1 MHSLFLKI
9 FLWFWLAMALVAGA
23 LIVSVISTRGTAGP
37 EKAREFADN
46 ILSLYARNAA
56 QMLEERGQESLE
68 RYVSE
73 LERTAGL
80 RIGVFDDQAAPLNDT
95 SFPPA
100 ARQLARRTIR
110 TGQREFGMTPRFIF
124 ASRPVTSASGKQYAV
139 VGLVPRT
146 VLAARLEP
154 TDLAIRIL
162 AVFLTGG
169 LLCYGLARY
178 LTSPLVQLQNASREL
193 AQGNLGSRVPAALE
207 RRGDEFSELASD
219 FNAMAGRMQGLIDS
233 QRRLL
238 GDISH
243 ELRSPLARLN
253 VALELARKRAG
264 SDAADY
270 LDRIQL
276 EAERMN
282 DMVGQLLY
290 LARVENQMSSRMS
303 VVDLTQLVR
312 DTVADAEFEARAQN
326 RSVQL
331 KVSQPLQVSG
341 APDLLRSAIENI
353 IRNGIRYS
361 AENTEVEVFL
371 QGERQKDRANAL
383 IRVRDHGPGVPE
395 ESLDMIFR
403 PFYRVGEARDR
414 QSGGIGLG
422 LAIAE
427 RAVRLHGGSI
437 EAFNAPDGGL
447 VIEVRLPV
455 SGT

>member
-23 LIVSVISTRGTAGP
+23 LVVSVISTRGTAGP
-37 EKAREFADN
+37 EKAREFADHV
-46 ILSLYARNAA
+46 LSLYAANSARV
-56 QMLEERGQESLE
+56 LEEQGEESLD

-80 RIGVFDDQAAPLNDT
+80 RIAVFDERIVPLNDT
-95 SFPPA
+95 TFPAA
-100 ARQLARRTIR
+100 ARQLARRTLR
-110 TGQREFGMTPRFIF
+110 TGQPQFGVTPRFIF
-124 ASRPVTSASGKQYAV
+124 ASRSVTSASGKQYAV

-146 VLAARLEP
+146 VLSARLEP
-154 TDLAIRIL
+154 LDLAIRIL
-162 AVFLTGG
+162 AVVLTAG
-169 LLCYGLARY
+169 LVCYGLARY
-178 LTSPLVQLQNASREL
+178 LTSPLGQLRDASREL
-193 AQGNLGSRVPAALE
+193 AHGNLGSRVPEALG
-207 RRGDEFSELASD
+207 RRGDEFSELAED
-219 FNAMAGRMQGLIDS
+219 FNTMAARIQGLVDS

-264 SDAADY
+264 PDALDY
-270 LDRIQL
+270 LERIQL

-282 DMVGQLLY
+282 EMVGQLLY
-290 LARVENQMSSRMS
+290 LARVENQMGSRMAP
-303 VVDLTQLVR
+303 VDLAEIVR
-312 DTVADAEFEARAQN
+312 ETVADAEFEASAQN

-331 KVSQPLQVSG
+331 KSSQPVTVTG
-341 APDLLRSAIENI
+341 APDLLRSAVENV
-353 IRNGIRYS
+353 IRNAMRYT
-361 AENTEVEVFL
+361 AENTAVEVAL
-371 QGERQKDRANAL
+371 VTEKQDSRSGAL
-383 IRVRDHGPGVPE
+383 IRVRDHGPGVPDQ
-395 ESLDMIFR
+395 SLDMIFR

-437 EAFNAPDGGL
+437 HASNAPDGGL
-447 VIEVRLPV
+447 VIEMRLPAK
-455 SGT
+455 